1 MYAEK
6 RATITNLHSGSWVVQ
21 LFRLPLRGTSQKN
34 FESHLANRSTRP
46 TRIME
51 ERFPNARDPSTRAT
65 TIIHKESESAKFHQ
79 RRLPGN

>member
-1 MYAEK
+1 MRKK

-21 LFRLPLRGTSQKN
+21 LFRSPPKGQREKRN

-51 ERFPNARDPSTRAT
+51 ERFPSARDPSTRAM
-65 TIIHKESESAKFHQ
+65 IIIDKENESAKFHQ
-79 RRLPGN
+79 R